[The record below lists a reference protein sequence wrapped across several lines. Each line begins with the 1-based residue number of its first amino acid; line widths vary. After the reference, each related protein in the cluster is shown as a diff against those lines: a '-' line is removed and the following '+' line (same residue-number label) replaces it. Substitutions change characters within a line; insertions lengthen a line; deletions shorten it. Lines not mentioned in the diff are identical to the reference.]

1 MRGDLNP
8 YITPHRNPPNPTN
21 TNQIP
26 LSTPKRAIRDEHS
39 LVKERINSIVNTYS
53 DYAENGALPSSSGN
67 TTRYQLDSLF
77 EDFESMAK
85 GKDETLDMVHENLKR
100 SEAVG
105 TEMLKNVEEEVARS
119 GGGENGATRIAFN
132 TVLTLPIQQR
142 P

>member
-1 MRGDLNP
+1 
-8 YITPHRNPPNPTN
+8 
-21 TNQIP
+21 
-26 LSTPKRAIRDEHS
+26 
-39 LVKERINSIVNTYS
+39 
-53 DYAENGALPSSSGN
+53 
-67 TTRYQLDSLF
+67 
-77 EDFESMAK
+77 MAK